1 MASSVDNAEQRFLAV
16 VNTELDAMYRVALRM
31 LRDRDNAEDAVQ
43 DVLNKA
49 WRKVKRQEAG
59 LNMKP
64 WIMKILV
71 NTCLDQIRAR
81 KRQNAVPFE
90 PDDPE
95 LQDYH
100 SGQRLPDA
108 ELSNKQL
115 GLLIDSE
122 ISRLSAEYQ
131 LVVQLVIV
139 EQLSYEEAAAALDV
153 PIGTVRS
160 RLSRARAQLSDAL
173 SKSLEGNDN
182 DGGDGSPS
190 HLKLVK

>member
-1 MASSVDNAEQRFLAV
+1 MTSNESAEHRFLAV

-31 LRDRDNAEDAVQ
+31 LRDRDHAEDAVQ
-43 DVLNKA
+43 DGLNKA
-49 WRKVKRQEAG
+49 WRKVNRQEAG
-59 LNMKP
+59 QNMKP
-64 WIMKILV
+64 WLMKILV

-100 SGQRLPDA
+100 SGQRLPDD

-122 ISRLSAEYQ
+122 IARLSTEFQ
-131 LVVQLVIV
+131 VVVQLVIV
-139 EQLSYEEAAAALDV
+139 EQLSYDEAAAALDV

-173 SKSLEGNDN
+173 NRSLEGNDD
-182 DGGDGSPS
+182 DGGS
-190 HLKLVK
+190 HRGPNLKLVK

>member
-1 MASSVDNAEQRFLAV
+1 MATSNDNAEHRFLAV
-16 VNTELDAMYRVALRM
+16 VNTELDAMYRIAFRM
-31 LRDRDNAEDAVQ
+31 LRDRDHAEDAVQ

-49 WRKVKRQEAG
+49 WRKVKKQEAG
-59 LNMKP
+59 QNMKP
-64 WIMKILV
+64 WLMKILV
-71 NTCLDQIRAR
+71 NTCLDQLRAR

-95 LQDYH
+95 LHEYNL
-100 SGQRLPDA
+100 GQRLPDD

-122 ISRLSAEYQ
+122 ISRLSPEYQ
-131 LVVQLVIV
+131 IVVQLIIV
-139 EQLSYEEAAAALDV
+139 EQLSYEEAASALDV

-173 SKSLEGNDN
+173 GKSLEGIDD
-182 DGGDGSPS
+182 DGGSRRGR
-190 HLKLVK
+190 HLRLVK